1 MQKIQFLMKRKQI
14 YIFIFSLFTINFIV
28 GQEIENKKSDS
39 TIVKKKLINIDK
51 LSIGIDLYN
60 PIYSSINDDDL
71 SYELITSLRILKDFS
86 IASEVGSLD
95 RYIEDENVNFTSTG
109 EYIKLGF
116 DYNLFNNWVGMDNSI
131 YLGMRFANSS
141 FNNKIDGYTLRN
153 PDSYWSNNVTDNYE
167 TINHSDQNAKWIE
180 LLVGIKVETIKNIYL
195 GINLRL
201 NRLLSNTSPNNFNNL
216 YIPGFNKVT
225 DDNSWGSG
233 FNYTLTYSIPLKK
246 GNKNLI
252 YMINVR

>member
-1 MQKIQFLMKRKQI
+1 MKRKQI

-71 SYELITSLRILKDFS
+71 SYELITSLRILEDFS
-86 IASEVGSLD
+86 IASEIGSLD
-95 RYIEDENVNFTSTG
+95 RYIEDENINFTSTG
-109 EYIKLGF
+109 EYIKFGF

-131 YLGMRFANSS
+131 YLGMRFATSS
-141 FNNKIDGYTLRN
+141 FNNKIDSYTLRN
-153 PDSYWSNNVTDNYE
+153 PDSYWSNNVTGNYE
-167 TINHSDQNAKWIE
+167 TINHSNQNAKWIE

-246 GNKNLI
+246 RK
-252 YMINVR
+252 

>member
-1 MQKIQFLMKRKQI
+1 MKRKQI

-39 TIVKKKLINIDK
+39 IIVKKKLINIDK

-71 SYELITSLRILKDFS
+71 SYELITSLRILEDFS

-95 RYIEDENVNFTSTG
+95 RYIEDENINFTSTG

-131 YLGMRFANSS
+131 YLGMRFATSS
-141 FNNKIDGYTLRN
+141 FNNKIDSYTLRN

-246 GNKNLI
+246 RK
-252 YMINVR
+252 

>member
-1 MQKIQFLMKRKQI
+1 MKRKQI
-14 YIFIFSLFTINFIV
+14 YIFIFSLFSINFIV
-28 GQEIENKKSDS
+28 GQEIENKKTDS
-39 TIVKKKLINIDK
+39 TTVKKKLINIDK

-71 SYELITSLRILKDFS
+71 SYELITSLRIIEDFS
-86 IASEVGSLD
+86 IASEIGSLD

-109 EYIKLGF
+109 EYIKFGF
-116 DYNLFNNWVGMDNSI
+116 DYNLFNNWIGMDNSI
-131 YLGMRFANSS
+131 YLGMRFATSS
-141 FNNKIDGYTLRN
+141 FNNKIDSYTLRN
-153 PDSYWSNNVTDNYE
+153 PDSYWSNNVTSDYE
-167 TINHSDQNAKWIE
+167 TINHSDQNANWIE

-233 FNYTLTYSIPLKK
+233 FNYTLTYSLPLKF
-246 GNKNLI
+246 NKKASI
-252 YMINVR
+252 K

>member
-1 MQKIQFLMKRKQI
+1 MKRKQI

-71 SYELITSLRILKDFS
+71 SYELITSLRILEDFS
-86 IASEVGSLD
+86 IASEIGSLD
-95 RYIEDENVNFTSTG
+95 RYIEDENINFTSTG
-109 EYIKLGF
+109 EYIKFGF
-116 DYNLFNNWVGMDNSI
+116 DYNLFNNWTGMDNSI
-131 YLGMRFANSS
+131 YLGMRFATSS
-141 FNNKIDGYTLRN
+141 FNNKIDSYNLRN
-153 PDSYWSNNVTDNYE
+153 PDSYWSNNVTSNYE
-167 TINHSDQNAKWIE
+167 TINHSDQNANWIE

-195 GINLRL
+195 GISLRL

-233 FNYTLTYSIPLKK
+233 FNYTLTYSLPLKF
-246 GNKNLI
+246 NKKTTI
-252 YMINVR
+252 K

>member
-1 MQKIQFLMKRKQI
+1 MKRKQI

-71 SYELITSLRILKDFS
+71 SYELITSLRILEDFS
-86 IASEVGSLD
+86 IASEIGSLD
-95 RYIEDENVNFTSTG
+95 RYIEDENINFTSTG
-109 EYIKLGF
+109 EYIKFGF

-131 YLGMRFANSS
+131 YLGMRFATSS
-141 FNNKIDGYTLRN
+141 FNNKIDSYTLRN
-153 PDSYWSNNVTDNYE
+153 PDSYWSNNVTSDYE
-167 TINHSDQNAKWIE
+167 TINHSDQNANWIE

-195 GINLRL
+195 GISLRL

-233 FNYTLTYSIPLKK
+233 FNYTLTYSLPLKF
-246 GNKNLI
+246 NKKASI
-252 YMINVR
+252 K

>member
-1 MQKIQFLMKRKQI
+1 MKRKQI

-71 SYELITSLRILKDFS
+71 SYELITSLRILEDFS
-86 IASEVGSLD
+86 IASEIGSLD
-95 RYIEDENVNFTSTG
+95 RYIEDENINFTSTG
-109 EYIKLGF
+109 EYIKFGF

-131 YLGMRFANSS
+131 YLGMRFATSS
-141 FNNKIDGYTLRN
+141 FNNKIDSYTLRN
-153 PDSYWSNNVTDNYE
+153 PDSYWSNNVTGNYE
-167 TINHSDQNAKWIE
+167 TINHSNQNAKWIE

-195 GINLRL
+195 GISLRL

-233 FNYTLTYSIPLKK
+233 FNYTLTYSLPLKF
-246 GNKNLI
+246 NKKASI
-252 YMINVR
+252 K

>member
-1 MQKIQFLMKRKQI
+1 MKRKQI

-71 SYELITSLRILKDFS
+71 SYELITSLRILEDFS
-86 IASEVGSLD
+86 IASEIGSLD
-95 RYIEDENVNFTSTG
+95 RYIEDENINFTSTG
-109 EYIKLGF
+109 EYIKFGF

-131 YLGMRFANSS
+131 YLGMRFATSS
-141 FNNKIDGYTLRN
+141 FNNKIDNYTLRN
-153 PDSYWSNNVTDNYE
+153 PDSYWSNNVTSDYE
-167 TINHSDQNAKWIE
+167 TINHSDQNANWIE

-195 GINLRL
+195 GISLRL

-246 GNKNLI
+246 RK
-252 YMINVR
+252 

>member
-1 MQKIQFLMKRKQI
+1 MKRKQI

-131 YLGMRFANSS
+131 YLGMRFATSS

-246 GNKNLI
+246 RK
-252 YMINVR
+252 

>member
-1 MQKIQFLMKRKQI
+1 MRKKQI

-28 GQEIENKKSDS
+28 GQQTENKENDS
-39 TIVKKKLINIDK
+39 IVVKKKLINIDK
-51 LSIGIDLYN
+51 LSIGVDLYR

-71 SYELITSLRILKDFS
+71 SYELITSLRIFENFS
-86 IASEVGSLD
+86 IASEIGSLD
-95 RYIEDENVNFTSTG
+95 KYVEDENVNFTSTG
-109 EYIKLGF
+109 DYLKFGF
-116 DYNLFNNWVGMDNSI
+116 DYNLFNNWTGMDNSI
-131 YLGMRFANSS
+131 YLGMRFATSS
-141 FNNKIDGYTLRN
+141 FNNRINSYTVRN
-153 PDSYWSNNVTDNYE
+153 PDSYWSNNVLDSYE
-167 TINHSDQNAKWIE
+167 TINHSNQNANWIE

-195 GINLRL
+195 GISVRL

-246 GNKNLI
+246 RK
-252 YMINVR
+252 

>member
-1 MQKIQFLMKRKQI
+1 MKRKQI

-71 SYELITSLRILKDFS
+71 SYELITSLRILEDFS
-86 IASEVGSLD
+86 IASEIGSLD

-153 PDSYWSNNVTDNYE
+153 PDSYWSNTVTGNYE

-246 GNKNLI
+246 RK
-252 YMINVR
+252 